1 MAARIAARGIAHL
14 ARSCA
19 HNAAR
24 ARIARQ
30 RAYSAWRVRQRVV
43 ALAMKCIAAGCI
55 NERRIVASAN
65 VVMAWHQ

>member
-1 MAARIAARGIAHL
+1 VASRIY
-14 ARSCA
+14 ARSW
-19 HNAAR
+19 
-24 ARIARQ
+24 RITLAPVTLRQ
-30 RAYSAWRVRQRVV
+30 RAFSAWRVRQRVV